1 MNRNQIEQEDAYNVE
16 LLKNTFNSLNSI
28 ELNGADIDIKDIL
41 APGKENQNLFRN
53 KPDDFRYE
61 ISERSNSLIP
71 KSIQK
76 DIVELANI
84 KLRGEK
90 EKIHPNAS
98 NSYDY
103 EKQMEE
109 ISPRLEKFIDNV
121 ENLNKTIP
129 FLNDS
134 KLSFKMADELKNG
147 ASGKVELNK
156 PIRMSTFKSLSLTA
170 EREIQ
175 ERELLNDIG
184 LEVSEALSN
193 VEEKEGKS
201 LKNNIGKK
209 LK

>member
-1 MNRNQIEQEDAYNVE
+1 MSRNQIEKEDAYNVE
-16 LLKNTFNSLNSI
+16 LLKNTFSSLNSI
-28 ELNGADIDIKDIL
+28 ELNDLEIDIKDIL

-53 KPDDFRYE
+53 KPDDFKYE

-109 ISPRLEKFIDNV
+109 ISPRLEKFIDSV
-121 ENLNKTIP
+121 ENLNETIP

-175 ERELLNDIG
+175 EKSLLNEIS
-184 LEVSEALSN
+184 LEVGETLSS
-193 VEEKEGKS
+193 VEIKEEKS
-201 LKNNIGKK
+201 LKNSATPK